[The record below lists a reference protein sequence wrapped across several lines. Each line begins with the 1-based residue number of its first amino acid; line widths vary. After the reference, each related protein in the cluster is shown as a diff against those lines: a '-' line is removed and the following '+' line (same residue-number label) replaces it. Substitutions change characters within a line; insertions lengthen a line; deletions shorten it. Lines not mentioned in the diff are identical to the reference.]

1 MSFIFEIIKCVHEA
15 ILSQCVLDAIRV
27 NMDLTLSVLRSDFYL
42 YRLIARNMPLSEISS
57 LGETFCEL
65 PGSMLDK
72 LKRLHSEVFTE
83 VHWGEI
89 ILWSNLDWLTRNG
102 NNYSI
107 FSFPLYLRFES
118 SYINETLWKNSFE
131 LLPSQQSLVMGCW
144 PSSLSLVLERIF
156 NRIRLVLACCGGQV
170 IV

>member
-1 MSFIFEIIKCVHEA
+1 MKFEMSFIFEIIKCVHEVIL
-15 ILSQCVLDAIRV
+15 ILSQRVLDAIRV

-83 VHWGEI
+83 V
-89 ILWSNLDWLTRNG
+89 D
-102 NNYSI
+102 
-107 FSFPLYLRFES
+107 
-118 SYINETLWKNSFE
+118 
-131 LLPSQQSLVMGCW
+131 
-144 PSSLSLVLERIF
+144 
-156 NRIRLVLACCGGQV
+156 
-170 IV
+170 